1 MDGMDSMDEIN
12 RVDWLIT
19 ALINLLLTLKIYVP
33 SPLRLR
39 SGQAL
44 ILSRKGRGNYTEVRH
59 NNKLS
64 FKNRGSGIIARV
76 FESCQVREFQPLS
89 GFLPFGFT
97 FRFGTL
103 RQMPDIVP
111 TEVWNPRKSPAYTFD
126 GLSMMVRQ
134 AHPRIKYGA
143 SYERSVSNE

>member
-44 ILSRKGRGNYTEVRH
+44 ALSKT
-59 NNKLS
+59 
-64 FKNRGSGIIARV
+64 
-76 FESCQVREFQPLS
+76 
-89 GFLPFGFT
+89 FGE
-97 FRFGTL
+97 GT
-103 RQMPDIVP
+103 R
-111 TEVWNPRKSPAYTFD
+111 
-126 GLSMMVRQ
+126 LSMQYTMRN
-134 AHPRIKYGA
+134 PKP
-143 SYERSVSNE
+143 